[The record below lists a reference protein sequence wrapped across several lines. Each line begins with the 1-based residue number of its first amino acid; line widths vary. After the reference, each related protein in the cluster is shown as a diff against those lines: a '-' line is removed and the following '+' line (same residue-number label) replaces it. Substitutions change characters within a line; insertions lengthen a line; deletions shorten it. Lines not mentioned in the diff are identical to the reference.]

1 MKLLIYTLYALTV
14 LLVSGFARAEG
25 FEPKK
30 SNVQISEVGLDQQT
44 MDLHVA
50 GYVPNPCYQNP
61 TAVMVQDKTDSN
73 VLVVRLVSPIP
84 TQMCIQRIKDYTT
97 VVNLRQLA
105 QASELPLEDKAIYQ
119 LKAEGS
125 DFAIEVLGQD
135 LLN

>member
-1 MKLLIYTLYALTV
+1 MKFLIYTLYALTV